1 MWPWLY
7 LVVVPTGFQVL
18 MRLVY
23 KGPTLV
29 QVKGHQLFAYALNN
43 GYTDGQ

>member
-1 MWPWLY
+1 
-7 LVVVPTGFQVL
+7 
-18 MRLVY
+18 MRPVY

-29 QVKGHQLFAYALNN
+29 QVKGHQLFAYALKY